1 MRNLTSVDAFFLAS
15 EDDRTTTNISSLA
28 ILDRTRADGTP
39 LTRDHILELIGSRL
53 NLLPP
58 LRWRLA
64 EVPFNIAHPSWID
77 GEVDLEFH
85 VRELALPAPGDQRQ
99 LAEQV
104 ARLVAHPMDRS
115 RPLWQ
120 VYLIHGLEDDRV
132 ALLTKMHHAA
142 VDGMS
147 GAEIMSILL
156 DGSPSGREIPP
167 SPPHEPEEIPGQ
179 LSMLLHGIAGLPRRQ
194 LDSAA
199 ATTRSARYLDQV
211 PTMRGIPGL
220 RVASRAVRALAPGG
234 AQDGQ
239 VLNAGAGDAPKTPF
253 NGRISAHRRV
263 ELIPLS
269 LDRVRAIKD
278 AHGTTVNDVLVAVCA
293 GALRRWLDSTG
304 DLPERPL
311 IAMVPV
317 SVRADSDRS
326 RFGNYVSAMAVPI
339 PTDEPGPV
347 ARLKRTREAMQSAK
361 RCHNAVPASLM
372 RDANDLVPP
381 ILFGR
386 AMRAMTRLTTSDSFA
401 PAINVVIS
409 NVPGSRSPLYCAGA
423 LMRAHFPVSTITDGL
438 VLNIT
443 VFSYRDQLNVGL
455 VADRDLVPN
464 LDGLAAALEEELDL
478 LAAEEQCPPVNGNQR
493 AVNSDQRRTA
503 R

>member
-1 MRNLTSVDAFFLAS
+1 MRDLTSVDAFFLAS

-28 ILDRTRADGTP
+28 ILEDTRADGTA

-53 NLLPP
+53 HLLPP

-64 EVPFNIAHPSWID
+64 EVPFNIAHPSWVD

-85 VRELALPAPGDQRQ
+85 VRELALPAPGDHRQ
-99 LAEQV
+99 LTEQI
-104 ARLVAHPMDRS
+104 ARLVAYPMDRS

-120 VYLIHGLEDDRV
+120 VYLIHGLEGDRV

-167 SPPHEPEEIPGQ
+167 SPERGPEEVPSQ
-179 LSMLLHGIAGLPRRQ
+179 LAMLLHGIAGLPRRQ
-194 LDSAA
+194 LDSAV
-199 ATTRSARYLDQV
+199 ATSRAARYLDQV

-234 AQDGQ
+234 APDGE
-239 VLNAGAGDAPKTPF
+239 VLNTGAGEAPKTPF

-269 LDRVRAIKD
+269 LERVRGIKE

-311 IAMVPV
+311 VAMVPV
-317 SVRADSDRS
+317 SVRGGCEGSRSEGS
-326 RFGNYVSAMAVPI
+326 RFGNHVSAMAFPI
-339 PTDEPGPV
+339 PTDEPDQV
-347 ARLKRTREAMQSAK
+347 TRLTRTRDAMRSAK
-361 RCHNAVPASLM
+361 QCHNAVPASLM

-386 AMRAMTRLTTSDSFA
+386 AMRAMTRLTSSDSFA
-401 PAINVVIS
+401 PSINVVIS

-423 LMRAHFPVSTITDGL
+423 LMRSHFPVSTITDGL
-438 VLNIT
+438 ALNIT

-464 LDGLAAALEEELDL
+464 LDGLAAALAEELDL
-478 LAAEEQCPPVNGNQR
+478 LAAVR
-493 AVNSDQRRTA
+493 
-503 R
+503 

>member
-28 ILDRTRADGTP
+28 ILDKARADGCP
-39 LTRDHILELIGSRL
+39 LTREHILELLRSRL
-53 NLLPP
+53 HLLPP

-64 EVPFNIAHPSWID
+64 EVPFNIAHPSWVD

-85 VRELALPAPGDQRQ
+85 VREIALPAPGDERQ
-99 LAEQV
+99 LAEQL
-104 ARLVAHPMDRS
+104 ARLVAYPMDRS

-147 GAEIMSILL
+147 GAEIMSILF
-156 DGSPSGREIPP
+156 DGTPSGREIPP
-167 SPPHEPEEIPGQ
+167 GPSREAEQVPGR
-179 LSMLLHGIAGLPRRQ
+179 LSMLLRGIAGLPRRQ
-194 LDSAA
+194 LDSAV
-199 ATTRSARYLDQV
+199 ATSRSARYLDQV

-234 AQDGQ
+234 AQDRGGFD
-239 VLNAGAGDAPKTPF
+239 AGAGEAPKTPF

-263 ELIPLS
+263 ELITLP
-269 LDRVRAIKD
+269 LDRVRAVKD

-304 DLPERPL
+304 DLPGRPL

-317 SVRADSDRS
+317 SVRADCDES
-326 RFGNYVSAMAVPI
+326 RFGNHVSAMAVPI
-339 PTDEPGPV
+339 PTDESEPI
-347 ARLKRTREAMQSAK
+347 ARLIRTREAMQSAK

-386 AMRAMTRLTTSDSFA
+386 AMRAVARLTTSDSVA

-423 LMRAHFPVSTITDGL
+423 LMRSHFPVSTITDGL
-438 VLNIT
+438 ALNIT

-455 VADRDLVPN
+455 VADRDLVPH
-464 LDGLAAALEEELDL
+464 LDGLAAALTAELDL
-478 LAAEEQCPPVNGNQR
+478 LDGQAGVR
-493 AVNSDQRRTA
+493 
-503 R
+503 